1 MLPKIPKPNCDR
13 KSVFSWLQDG
23 LVGLIKN
30 SKLKIKNEE
39 EELSK
44 NSKSKIKNEEETVN
58 NVGLKSGDNKS
69 GRQGYSLAQKDL
81 SNGGEFTSSIE
92 FEKVC
97 HAVNNGHSVLVLGE
111 YGSGING
118 FADAL
123 LGEMAEDFNCAIAS
137 YKGSLKKFL
146 VSLAEALDIPTSE
159 PKYNNNGDEVG
170 EKALTADGLK
180 EEIACNV
187 GDETLLIIPDSQRLP
202 ASLRYWLEGLLDNGI
217 NLVMFAVANPRR
229 DVFLRLLEVELSLPS
244 DLEIREVMRKEAR
257 RLGLSLSRSELANLQ
272 SQAGRN
278 QMLARKVIRA
288 TALGINNKKPEH
300 SQYLDISPI
309 IISGLMALGIV
320 RFIGMGTGNK
330 GLYIVGGVALILGLI
345 FKQLGQV
352 KGAKKRLGQ

>member
-1 MLPKIPKPNCDR
+1 MEAKSSCVLENKP
-13 KSVFSWLQDG
+13 
-23 LVGLIKN
+23 
-30 SKLKIKNEE
+30 
-39 EELSK
+39 
-44 NSKSKIKNEEETVN
+44 
-58 NVGLKSGDNKS
+58 
-69 GRQGYSLAQKDL
+69 
-81 SNGGEFTSSIE
+81 EFD
-92 FEKVC
+92 KVC
-97 HAVNNGHSVLVLGE
+97 HAVRNAHSVLVLGE

-146 VSLAEALDIPTSE
+146 VEMAEALDIPTSE
-159 PKYNNNGDEVG
+159 PKYNANGDEVG

-217 NLVMFAVANPRR
+217 NLVLFAVANPRR
-229 DVFLRLLEVELSLPS
+229 DIFLRLLEVELSLPS
-244 DLEIREVMRKEAR
+244 DVEIREVMRKEAR
-257 RLGLSLSRSELANLQ
+257 RLGLSLSRSQLANLQ

-278 QMLARKVIRA
+278 PMLARKVIRA
-288 TALGINNKKPEH
+288 TALGINNNKPEH
-300 SQYLDISPI
+300 SQYLDISPV

-352 KGAKKRLGQ
+352 KGARKRLGQ